1 MKVFRAG
8 AIYAGA
14 NIASAAVPFLL
25 LPLLTRVL
33 APAEYGH
40 IVAFSLLITFC
51 TPFAGLNLHSAV
63 GVAWF
68 SRPRD
73 QIPVYNGTALLF
85 AIVTTLPVSL
95 IALLAAMAVP
105 SLVAGLPAP
114 WAAVAALTAG
124 ANVILQCRLVLWQ
137 SQQQPFRNALLQVT
151 ASVLNVGLSLVA
163 VLWIGLGASG
173 RNAGIALSA
182 VAMAFV
188 SLVLFTVSRD
198 AVWSI
203 RADYLKQQIRYG
215 LPLIP
220 HVMAGVIL
228 STIDRWMVSTQ
239 LGSKMLG
246 IYGAGA
252 QLGMVMTILADAF
265 VKAYNPWL
273 YAKLGSGDASDKL
286 RVVGAIYVAAPAFL
300 CLAAAV
306 DVGLHWT
313 SGLLLGP
320 RYAEAVQMLP
330 WFVLGGA
337 FSGVYFCTSSIYFF
351 RERTGLLAS
360 STVSASAVG
369 AVVVWVLVST
379 FGMQGAA
386 IGYAATQGILALFA
400 TTVAIRSFDLP
411 WFEPRQ
417 AIGALFLSADAPN
430 SLETPN
436 LRDRL

>member
-14 NIASAAVPFLL
+14 NVASAAVPFLL

-33 APAEYGH
+33 APAEYGY

-51 TPFAGLNLHSAV
+51 MPFAGLNVHSAV

-73 QIPVYNGTALLF
+73 QIPAYNGTALVL
-85 AIVTTLPVSL
+85 AIVTTLLMAPIAAL
-95 IALLAAMAVP
+95 IAMGMP
-105 SLVAGLPAP
+105 SLVADLPAG

-137 SQQQPFRNALLQVT
+137 SQQQPFKNALLQVT

-163 VLWIGLGASG
+163 VLWLGWGAGG

-182 VAMAFV
+182 AVVASA
-188 SLVLFTVSRD
+188 SIILFTVSRD

-215 LPLIP
+215 LPLVP
-220 HVMAGVIL
+220 HVMAGVL
-228 STIDRWMVSTQ
+228 LGTIDRWMVSTQ
-239 LGSKMLG
+239 LGANALG

-252 QLGMVMTILADAF
+252 QLGMAMTVLSNAF

-273 YAKLGSGDASDKL
+273 YAKLNSGDEKDKL

-300 CLAAAV
+300 CLAVAV
-306 DVGLHWT
+306 DLGLHWT
-313 SGLLLGP
+313 SGLLLGS

-337 FSGVYFCTSSIYFF
+337 FSGIYFCTSSIYFF
-351 RERTGLLAS
+351 QERTGLLAS
-360 STVSASAVG
+360 STVSAAVAG
-369 AVVVWVLVST
+369 AAVVWVLVST

-386 IGYAATQGILALFA
+386 IAYAATQGILALFS
-400 TTVAIRSFDLP
+400 TTIAMRSFDLP
-411 WFEPRQ
+411 WLQPGR
-417 AIGALFLSADAPN
+417 AISALLHGAHISNPLESP
-430 SLETPN
+430 SLQ
-436 LRDRL
+436 DRL